1 MTKFKGLALSLLIC
15 LPLTTNA
22 QFFVMT
28 DGQVETCGG
37 TFVDAGNTADGVGN
51 PYPDQNLTFTI
62 CPDNP
67 DDAVSLNFLAF
78 GLQTNLNPNNSDY
91 LYIFDGT
98 DTNAPSMGSY
108 TGGALQGLP
117 VTATVNNPTGCL
129 TFFFQD
135 NGPPNELSPGWEAE
149 IICTTPCDA
158 PVAASSIVD
167 PPLPNPDSISVG
179 VCLNEPVTFGDAGS
193 TAGTDFNLSQWI
205 WNFDDGTSDTLNSP
219 ADVTHSFEEP
229 GEYIVNLTVLDDNG
243 CASLNAQPLQV
254 LVSTIPVFNAFQ
266 STPVCAGSPAFVDGN
281 PVQSVT
287 WTALPPQV
295 VAGETY
301 LADGAGFSYSD
312 TLFFNFFDD
321 GATLEDCDD
330 FLSVTVNME
339 HSYLGDLD
347 ISVSCPDGTTVS
359 LMSYP
364 NGGGGTY
371 LGEAVDDGSTT
382 PGLGYDYGWSPNA
395 EIATNINDG
404 ENWSNGS
411 VNPGIYTPEGDL
423 CDFEGCP
430 LNGAWVFSVI
440 DNLAIDNGYIFEW
453 GINLA
458 PELFPGVTTFTPV
471 IGLNADSSYWTGPSI
486 INQDFDANYCD
497 IILDTPGNY
506 EYDFTVLN
514 NFGCAFDTTVVID
527 VIQGPESSITGGAD
541 QIFCGGVTE
550 LQGEVLNSDFPGVL
564 NWSWEPAEN
573 LSDADTP
580 TPIVNDFN
588 GQPTMYVAYVDPEG
602 YDYCSTT
609 DTVYVIP
616 GFNYQTDFDMPS
628 CLLND
633 GFISVDID
641 EPPSEGPWT
650 LTLSEGGTLTESIES
665 MGGLD
670 VFSGLEPGNYL
681 VALSDPVGCAYEV
694 AYTLTPPPPMDFD
707 ITPDPTICI
716 NGYAVLEVS
725 SDMDPT
731 GEWTYTWD
739 NGLGT
744 GDMQTVN
751 PVQDTDYEVFATD
764 ENGCLSE
771 PQTVTVQVYD
781 SLSVGLDAPELI
793 CGGAF
798 AELEATG
805 FSGGSG
811 AGYAFN
817 WTWENA
823 ATGSNDPYWVDYPAA
838 TGTYCVTLTDNC
850 ESPAV
855 TSCETVTIETP
866 IPAAFSSDTTKACV
880 PGVFQFESLV
890 DPALIS
896 QTEWFFGDGE
906 LSYEANP
913 AHAYLSPGGYDITFN
928 ITSLI
933 GCEYTNFQPNYL
945 QVYTPPYVGFTASP
959 QPTRVPDTEIQ
970 FEAVNSS
977 NVVDW
982 YWLFD
987 SINGLGTSDMPHP
1000 DFTFPI
1006 DVGGDYPVT
1015 LVVMDENGC
1024 SSQITRIIEIQDMF
1038 VLYIPTAFTPNN
1050 DGVNDAFF
1058 VQGADLDPNR
1068 FEMRI
1073 VNRWGNLVFETND
1086 INEVWYGPANEDS
1099 EHFAQDGLY
1108 YYSVVVYSLSNP
1120 AERKEITGSV
1130 LVTR

>member
-1 MTKFKGLALSLLIC
+1 M
-15 LPLTTNA
+15 
-22 QFFVMT
+22 
-28 DGQVETCGG
+28 
-37 TFVDAGNTADGVGN
+37 
-51 PYPDQNLTFTI
+51 
-62 CPDNP
+62 
-67 DDAVSLNFLAF
+67 
-78 GLQTNLNPNNSDY
+78 NPNNSDY

-497 IILDTPGNY
+497 IILDTPGSY

-541 QIFCGGVTE
+541 
-550 LQGEVLNSDFPGVL
+550 
-564 NWSWEPAEN
+564 
-573 LSDADTP
+573 
-580 TPIVNDFN
+580 
-588 GQPTMYVAYVDPEG
+588 
-602 YDYCSTT
+602 
-609 DTVYVIP
+609 
-616 GFNYQTDFDMPS
+616 
-628 CLLND
+628 
-633 GFISVDID
+633 
-641 EPPSEGPWT
+641 
-650 LTLSEGGTLTESIES
+650 
-665 MGGLD
+665 
-670 VFSGLEPGNYL
+670 
-681 VALSDPVGCAYEV
+681 
-694 AYTLTPPPPMDFD
+694 
-707 ITPDPTICI
+707 
-716 NGYAVLEVS
+716 
-725 SDMDPT
+725 
-731 GEWTYTWD
+731 
-739 NGLGT
+739 
-744 GDMQTVN
+744 
-751 PVQDTDYEVFATD
+751 
-764 ENGCLSE
+764 
-771 PQTVTVQVYD
+771 
-781 SLSVGLDAPELI
+781 
-793 CGGAF
+793 
-798 AELEATG
+798 
-805 FSGGSG
+805 
-811 AGYAFN
+811 
-817 WTWENA
+817 
-823 ATGSNDPYWVDYPAA
+823 
-838 TGTYCVTLTDNC
+838 
-850 ESPAV
+850 
-855 TSCETVTIETP
+855 
-866 IPAAFSSDTTKACV
+866 
-880 PGVFQFESLV
+880 
-890 DPALIS
+890 
-896 QTEWFFGDGE
+896 
-906 LSYEANP
+906 
-913 AHAYLSPGGYDITFN
+913 
-928 ITSLI
+928 
-933 GCEYTNFQPNYL
+933 
-945 QVYTPPYVGFTASP
+945 
-959 QPTRVPDTEIQ
+959 
-970 FEAVNSS
+970 
-977 NVVDW
+977 
-982 YWLFD
+982 
-987 SINGLGTSDMPHP
+987 
-1000 DFTFPI
+1000 
-1006 DVGGDYPVT
+1006 
-1015 LVVMDENGC
+1015 
-1024 SSQITRIIEIQDMF
+1024 
-1038 VLYIPTAFTPNN
+1038 
-1050 DGVNDAFF
+1050 
-1058 VQGADLDPNR
+1058 
-1068 FEMRI
+1068 
-1073 VNRWGNLVFETND
+1073 
-1086 INEVWYGPANEDS
+1086 
-1099 EHFAQDGLY
+1099 
-1108 YYSVVVYSLSNP
+1108 
-1120 AERKEITGSV
+1120 
-1130 LVTR
+1130 